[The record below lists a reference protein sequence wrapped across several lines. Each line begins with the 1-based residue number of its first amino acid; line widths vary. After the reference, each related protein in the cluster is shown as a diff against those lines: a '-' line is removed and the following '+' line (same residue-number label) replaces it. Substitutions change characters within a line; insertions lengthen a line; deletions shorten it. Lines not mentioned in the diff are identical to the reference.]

1 MANVAGKLSVSDLIV
16 TQVHDIS
23 TNVGCICITCG
34 MAIGARQA
42 IPEVFQKGLIYWYF
56 QS

>member
-1 MANVAGKLSVSDLIV
+1 MAHVAGKLSVSDLIV